1 MKNSI
6 PFFSEHEPDSI
17 KQNSTEIISLLDE
30 GELDA
35 EKLQQAVESRESL
48 INDYLK
54 KEQKPEKSLLQDL
67 LRTNQELTNLVE
79 SLKDS
84 QQDVLV
90 GFLRN
95 RKAVK
100 KYKK

>member
-1 MKNSI
+1 MKNVI
-6 PFFSEHEPDSI
+6 PFFSEHEPDAI
-17 KQNSTEIISLLDE
+17 KQNSLELISILE
-30 GELDA
+30 AAELDA
-35 EKLQQAVESRESL
+35 EKLQQTVESRESL

-54 KEQKPEKSLLQDL
+54 AVEKADKSLLEDL
-67 LRTNQELTNLVE
+67 FKTNQELTKLVE
-79 SLKDS
+79 SLKDN
-84 QQDVLV
+84 QQGVLV